1 MTVYRDAIELQIEAV
16 HGTNAGRRR
25 GGPGDGPG
33 RRSAYDHLIVNPVT
47 STPAAVTVRVPAKV
61 NLQLAVGPVRPDGY
75 HGVVTLYQAVSLY
88 DEVTVRPAGRTRVL
102 VTGEDAA
109 SVPTGPTNLASK
121 AVTALARATGQRG
134 RGGSAV
140 EIEIRKRIPVAAGL
154 AGGSADAAAAL
165 VACNELWRTGLTQQ
179 ELSPIAARL
188 GSDVPFALVGGT
200 AVGRGR
206 GEQLTAAL
214 VAGTYH
220 WVLAFAAGGL
230 ATPEVYATCD
240 RLRAARSAGGAQ
252 APGTADPEL
261 SGPLMAA
268 LRSGDP
274 AAVGPQLH
282 NDLQPAAISLRPDL
296 RRALT
301 AGREHGAVG
310 VLVSGS
316 GPTCLFLATDAAHAR
331 DLAVS
336 LTGAGICRAVTLAS
350 GPVPGAA
357 VIPARESV

>member
-1 MTVYRDAIELQIEAV
+1 
-16 HGTNAGRRR
+16 
-25 GGPGDGPG
+25 
-33 RRSAYDHLIVNPVT
+33 
-47 STPAAVTVRVPAKV
+47 VPAKV

-75 HGVVTLYQAVSLY
+75 HGVVTVYQAVSLY
-88 DEVTVRPAGRTRVL
+88 DEVTVRAAERTKIR

-121 AVTALARATGQRG
+121 AVTALARATGQRA
-134 RGGSAV
+134 RGGSGV

-154 AGGSADAAAAL
+154 AGGSADAAATL
-165 VACNELWRTGLTQQ
+165 VACNELWGTGLTQQ
-179 ELSPIAARL
+179 QLCTVAARL

-220 WVLAFAAGGL
+220 WTLAFAAGGL
-230 ATPEVYATCD
+230 STPEVYATCD
-240 RLRAARSAGGAQ
+240 RLRAARSASGESG
-252 APGTADPEL
+252 PGVPEPEL

-274 AAVGPQLH
+274 AAVGPQLM
-282 NDLQPAAISLRPDL
+282 NDLQPAAISLRPEL

-310 VLVSGS
+310 VMVSGS
-316 GPTCLFLATDAAHAR
+316 GPTCLFLATDAVHAR

-336 LTGAGICRAVTLAS
+336 LTGAGICRAVVLAS
-350 GPVPGAA
+350 GPVSGAA